1 MDIKVKKRNGRLE
14 DFTVEK
20 INASAQRACE
30 GIEDVSASEIVLDAQ
45 LQLFDKITTREIDQ
59 ALILSAREKIEKEP
73 NYSYAAAGL
82 LLNTLYKEVF
92 KESADSDA
100 FKLQYRKSFIQN
112 TKKLVKEGRLND
124 RLFEFDLVKLS
135 EAISIRRDR
144 NLKYLG
150 IQILYDR
157 YFIRLDNKVMEAP
170 QSFYMRVAMGLALN
184 EEDKNEKAI
193 EFYNLI
199 SQQLYTSS
207 TPTLFN
213 SGTTHSQLS
222 SCYLNTFDDSIDGI
236 FDGAWQEARKSKFA
250 GGLGLDVTPFRSTGS
265 HINGTN
271 GISSGLVPWLKI
283 YNDLLIAVNQGG
295 KRPGAGCAYLE
306 PWHLDFEDFLN
317 LRRNTGDDRLRCHDM
332 NTASWVPDEFMRR
345 VQNEDTWY
353 FFDPRDTEDEN
364 GKTLHDL
371 FGEEFDN
378 RYDELCKAADAGSI
392 KNYRIIPA
400 KELWKKMLKVL
411 FETSHPWNTF
421 KDPCNIRYTNQHE
434 GTVKSS
440 NLCTEITLHTKPSKY
455 KEGEKIEIGET
466 AVCNLGSINL
476 LNHLKE
482 KTTHGKTSYV
492 FDYEKL
498 KTSIHTAI
506 RMLDNV
512 IDINFYPTKESSNS
526 NLKNRPIGLGVM
538 GVHDVLHIMDINID
552 SDEAVKWNN
561 SFFEFFSK
569 ESILASSRLAKERG
583 SYETYEG
590 SLWSQD
596 ILPIDS
602 YNNLMAYRNKTYQ
615 YNNQVKERRF
625 PAKGKGE
632 SLDDWK
638 SVREHIS
645 EFGMRNSNV
654 MAIAPTATIGY
665 INGVEQSIEPNFS
678 VLFVYENKSG
688 NFYITNPHFVNDMKD
703 AGLWNSEMAALVKSC
718 DGDLSLLNGSVPEH
732 IKGKYKTA
740 FDRDMIKL
748 IECNAV
754 RQKWFD
760 QSISFNLYNKG
771 TSLKYLN
778 DIYMKSWEDGL
789 KTTYY
794 LRNRAASKIEKSTPS
809 SSTEKNTE
817 TPEAP
822 ACSIEAMKNGEIC
835 ESCQ

>member
-14 DFTVEK
+14 SFTVEK

-82 LLNTLYKEVF
+82 LLNTLYKEIF

-112 TKKLVKEGRLND
+112 TKKLIKENRLD
-124 RLFEFDLVKLS
+124 SRLLDFDLVQLS
-135 EAISIRRDR
+135 EAISIRRDK

-150 IQILYDR
+150 VQILYDR

-184 EEDKNEKAI
+184 EEDKNTKAI

-236 FDGAWQEARKSKFA
+236 FDGAWQEARKSKYA
-250 GGLGLDVTPFRSTGS
+250 GGLGFDVTPFRSSGS
-265 HINGTN
+265 HIEGTN
-271 GISSGLVPWLKI
+271 GISGGLVPWLKI
-283 YNDLLIAVNQGG
+283 YNDLLVAVNQGG

-345 VQNEDTWY
+345 VQSEDDWY
-353 FFDPRDTEDEN
+353 FFDPKDAD
-364 GKTLHDL
+364 LHDC
-371 FGEEFDN
+371 FGEEFDK
-378 RYDELCKAADAGSI
+378 RYHDLIEKAEKGEI
-392 KNYRIIPA
+392 KNFRKIQA

-440 NLCTEITLHTKPSKY
+440 NLCTEITLHTKASKY
-455 KEGEKIEIGET
+455 KHGEKTEIGET

-482 KTTHGKTSYV
+482 KSTHGKSEWH
-492 FDYEKL
+492 FDYNKL
-498 KTSIHTAI
+498 KSSIHTAI

-526 NLKNRPIGLGVM
+526 NLRNRPIGLGVM
-538 GVHDVLHIMDINID
+538 GVHDVLHLMNINID

-569 ESILASSRLAKERG
+569 EAIMASSKLAKERG
-583 SYETYEG
+583 AYSTYEG
-590 SLWSQD
+590 SLWSQN

-602 YNNLMAYRNKTYQ
+602 YNNLMAYRNKTHQ
-615 YNNQVKERRF
+615 FNPNSQDRRM
-625 PAKGKGE
+625 PSKGKGE
-632 SLDDWK
+632 SIEDWK
-638 SVREHIS
+638 SVRDHVS

-678 VLFVYENKSG
+678 VLFVYENQSG
-688 NFYITNPHFVNDMKD
+688 NFYITNPHFVRDMKD
-703 AGLWNSEMAALVKSC
+703 AGLWNSEMSALVKSC
-718 DGDLSLLNGSVPEH
+718 DGDLSLLNGSIPQE
-732 IKGKYKTA
+732 IKDKYKTA
-740 FDRDMIKL
+740 FDRDMMKL

-760 QSISFNLYNKG
+760 QAISFNLYNKG

-794 LRNRAASKIEKSTPS
+794 LRNRAASKIEKSSPS
-809 SSTEKNTE
+809 SESKAEDQSDE
-817 TPEAP
+817 PS